1 MSLRLERL
9 LAIDAAIR
17 GGGYPS
23 VAVFMQRFEVS
34 ERTIAAVAE

>member
-17 GGGYPS
+17 S
-23 VAVFMQRFEVS
+23 VS
-34 ERTIAAVAE
+34 EFAQITNFET